1 MTSPDL
7 SFQIASGLTPAQSD
21 GLLKALT
28 SSLPH
33 GADVRVGGAGSAL
46 RIAVWLRPAA
56 DGVEDAARETVL
68 TSFSFPASRETWNAF
83 VNADLIHRPAQA
95 AAAWSPQGAV
105 VPYGD
110 DRPERS
116 LGLAL
121 LRLLPAEI
129 LIPGG
134 LKIKI
139 DYRRLTV
146 RPEGLAVGGSWT
158 LAERL
163 PSVTVAQPARISA
176 EFPDQTC
183 MTQLRV
189 RTADLLPPLRQVRW
203 SANGLVANPGARSTP
218 VVFDV
223 QGARPGQVLSKNVA
237 VRVVDADGLTAEAQ
251 VAVPI
256 QVTWDAM
263 PQPQSRA

>member
-1 MTSPDL
+1 
-7 SFQIASGLTPAQSD
+7 
-21 GLLKALT
+21 LT

-33 GADVRVGGAGSAL
+33 GTDIRTGGAGSAV
-46 RIAVWLRPAA
+46 RIGVWLHPAA
-56 DGVEDAARETVL
+56 DAAEGAAREEAL
-68 TSFSFPASRETWNAF
+68 ASFPFPSSFPSQRETWSAF
-83 VNADLIHRPAQA
+83 VNAELIGRPAQA
-95 AAAWSPQGAV
+95 AGAWSLQGAV
-105 VPYGD
+105 VPYEKDSPGKS
-110 DRPERS
+110 P
-116 LGLAL
+116 GLAL
-121 LRLLPAEI
+121 LRWLPAEI

-146 RPEGLAVGGSWT
+146 RTEGLAVGGSWT